1 MAASSSKTAQALRLV
16 RELGT
21 LRPRDLAARNIPPDY
36 LDRLRR
42 RGLVERIGW
51 GLYACPGGE
60 VSEHHSLVEAAR
72 QVPPGVV
79 CLLSALRYHEL
90 TTQAPHEVWM
100 ALPPKAWKPRV
111 AYPPL
116 RVVRFSGAALTEGVE
131 RHRIEGAE
139 VAVYGVAKTVADCFK
154 YRNKIGLDVALEAL
168 RDCWRQKR
176 CTMDQ
181 LWQAARVCR
190 MTNVM
195 RPYLE
200 ALA

>member
-1 MAASSSKTAQALRLV
+1 MPTPHSKTEQALRLV
-16 RELGT
+16 RQHGT
-21 LRPRDLAARNIPPDY
+21 LRPRDLAGQDIPRDY

-42 RGLVERIGW
+42 RGLVERIGR
-51 GLYACPGGE
+51 GLYACVDSEP
-60 VSEHHSLVEAAR
+60 SEHRSLVEAAR
-72 QVPPGVV
+72 QVPQGVI

-90 TTQAPHEVWM
+90 TTQDPHEVWI

-111 AYPPL
+111 QQPAL
-116 RVVRFSGAALTEGVE
+116 RIVRFSGAALSTGVE
-131 RHRIEGAE
+131 RHRIEGADIPI
-139 VAVYGVAKTVADCFK
+139 YGVAKTVADCFK

-176 CTMDQ
+176 CTMDE
-181 LWQAARVCR
+181 LWQAARACR

-200 ALA
+200 GLV